1 MSNAPKYFD
10 VHSHLNFSA
19 YDTDRGEVIGRMQ
32 EAGVGTITVGTQY
45 DTSKTAVELAEKY
58 ENIYATVG
66 VHPIHTSA
74 SHHDVE
80 ELGGGQS
87 AKAFTSRG
95 EVPDIAAYKIL
106 AQHPKVVAIGEVGL
120 DYYHHDE
127 NLADV
132 QVKTFYAMIDLA
144 NEVNKPLMLHI
155 RNGQPGTG
163 IKSAYLDAY
172 EILKSRSKVPGNLHF
187 FAGSIEEAKPFLDLG
202 YTFSF
207 TGVITF
213 ARNYDE
219 TIKYLPLDR
228 IMSETDAPYVTP
240 APYRGK
246 RNEPT
251 YVIEVVKKL
260 AEIRGE
266 EEGEVRKQLF
276 KNIQNFGIKIY

>member
-1 MSNAPKYFD
+1 MLA
-10 VHSHLNFSA
+10 
-19 YDTDRGEVIGRMQ
+19 
-32 EAGVGTITVGTQY
+32 AGVGTITVGTQY
-45 DTSKTAVELAEKY
+45 DTSKTAIELAEKH

-66 VHPIHTSA
+66 LHPIHTSK
-74 SHHDVE
+74 SHHDIQ
-80 ELGGGQS
+80 ELGGDPS
-87 AKAFTSRG
+87 AKEFTSRG
-95 EVPDIAAYKIL
+95 EVPDMAAYKVL

-127 NLADV
+127 NLAELQV
-132 QVKTFYAMIDLA
+132 QTLHLMIDLA

-155 RNGQPGTG
+155 RNGQPGKGVGGAT
-163 IKSAYLDAY
+163 KSAYNDAY
-172 EILKSRSKVPGNLHF
+172 AILKERSKVPGNLHF

-219 TIKYLPLDR
+219 VIKYLPLDR
-228 IMSETDAPYVTP
+228 VMSETDAPYVTP

-246 RNEPT
+246 RNEPS
-251 YVIEVVKKL
+251 YVVEVVKKI

-266 EEGEVRKQLF
+266 EEEVVRNQLIENT
-276 KNIQNFGIKIY
+276 KRVFGIK